1 MALLAAVSTVASRPA
16 LAQSSYMASNSSHRY
31 SGQPSL
37 HLDHDADCAAGLC
50 QTSGLVPSYGCDSY
64 AASSFG
70 CRPGECAEG
79 ICGPDSEH
87 EACGAECEPSMA
99 LGHVTGSAHRH
110 VAACEDGQ
118 CEYVARLPQDYHAC
132 SGHGCDNLS
141 PQEIATDD
149 LRPTY
154 RIGSVRRRSQSN
166 SAVQPLT
173 MRPTTRDTAVR
184 SFRPAMNSG
193 FQPDDSLGQRP
204 RAFHSPRSLREM
216 QPHFPTNPSEPF
228 GDGSMNESRPW

>member
-16 LAQSSYMASNSSHRY
+16 LAQSSYMASNSPYRY

-37 HLDHDADCAAGLC
+37 HFDHDADCAAGLC
-50 QTSGLVPSYGCDSY
+50 QTSGLVPSYGRDTY
-64 AASSFG
+64 ADRSCG
-70 CRPGECAEG
+70 CRPGECEG
-79 ICGPDSEH
+79 MYGPDGEH

-110 VAACEDGQ
+110 IAACEDGR
-118 CEYVARLPQDYHAC
+118 CEYVTRMPQADHAC
-132 SGHGCDNLS
+132 SGYGCHNLS
-141 PQEIATDD
+141 HQEIATDG

-173 MRPTTRDTAVR
+173 TRPTTRDTAVR
-184 SFRPAMNSG
+184 SFRPAMNGG
-193 FQPDDSLGQRP
+193 FQPDESLGQRP
-204 RAFHSPRSLREM
+204 RAFHSPRSLHEM
-216 QPHFPTNPSEPF
+216 QPHRPTNLSEPF
-228 GDGSMNESRPW
+228 GNGSMNESRPW